1 MFIVLFTT
9 DRSLNAFL
17 LFFFV
22 LLAVEVA
29 VSVVLKY
36 VVENGDKFSK

>member
-17 LFFFV
+17 LFFFI

-29 VSVVLKY
+29 LSVVLKY
-36 VVENGDKFSK
+36 VAETDDKYSK